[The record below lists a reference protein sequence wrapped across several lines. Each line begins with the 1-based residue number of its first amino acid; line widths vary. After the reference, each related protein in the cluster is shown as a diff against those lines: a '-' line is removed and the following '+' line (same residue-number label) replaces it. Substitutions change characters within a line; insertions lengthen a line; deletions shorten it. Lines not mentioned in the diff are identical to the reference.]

1 MSKKKTKRKTIEPT
15 RIPPMSKNN
24 KKKKI
29 VYTLYATRTTDELV
43 DSVSS
48 MRFVRVTPDYTL
60 IYTEDGKI
68 IQNKVAG
75 IKYTI
80 IRDRDVSRLSKADRD
95 WLMNCNFTIIAEET
109 MKNQELILQNMND
122 ALDVLEKELEK
133 NRNTEENK

>member
-1 MSKKKTKRKTIEPT
+1 MP
-15 RIPPMSKNN
+15 KNI

-68 IQNKVAG
+68 IQNKMER

-109 MKNQELILQNMND
+109 MKNHELILQNMND